1 MLKLFLSQLHPDC
14 FASPRTFTA
23 EPSLTA
29 SSSLHPQVTST
40 SLELHYWSLRPG
52 LGSWVEGIVEG
63 AAKLLHNLPHVDVKL
78 LKGRADGTCD
88 HEV

>member
-1 MLKLFLSQLHPDC
+1 MIPVVNRGGTSRELPWLPL
-14 FASPRTFTA
+14 
-23 EPSLTA
+23 
-29 SSSLHPQVTST
+29 PQVTST

>member
-1 MLKLFLSQLHPDC
+1 M
-14 FASPRTFTA
+14 
-23 EPSLTA
+23 
-29 SSSLHPQVTST
+29 TST
-40 SLELHYWSLRPG
+40 SLELHYWSLRPS